1 MEGEMTGEGR
11 PSGRR
16 AMAAYDK
23 VTTTGPGQELPLAV
37 GQEGEV
43 HRPGGGDLMRTRGRG
58 KAGKGEADVESLEG
72 REGGWGDDSRG

>member
-1 MEGEMTGEGR
+1 MTGEGR

-23 VTTTGPGQELPLAV
+23 VATTGPGQELPLAV

-43 HRPGGGDLMRTRGRG
+43 HSPGGGDLMRPRGRG
-58 KAGKGEADVESLEG
+58 KAGKGRGYRIRGSRRGIPGGTRRALG
-72 REGGWGDDSRG
+72 R